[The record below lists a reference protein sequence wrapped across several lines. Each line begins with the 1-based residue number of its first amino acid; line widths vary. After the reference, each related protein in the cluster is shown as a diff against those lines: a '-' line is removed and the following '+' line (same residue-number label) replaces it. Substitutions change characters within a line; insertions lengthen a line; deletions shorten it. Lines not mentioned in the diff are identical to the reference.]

1 MGDACRAPGWV
12 SQGPSNVYLLR
23 GVLAVGDALAVQILL
38 DLGADLEW
46 LAPASDAIA
55 LTSGDVGVADPA
67 VTSRGT
73 AWGPNRGRQPSTGRF
88 QAEGDDHAS
97 AAAEDVGDDD
107 LATVGNGDLSGDGQT
122 ESGGAAAAFAAVVK
136 ADEPTEHPFSVS
148 SRDTGTVV
156 GHLDPNTVPATTPGV
171 GGFCVEFRDGGA
183 IGVGMFSAA
192 SASNSIRQVA
202 PRPTANP

>member
-1 MGDACRAPGWV
+1 MGAESR
-12 SQGPSNVYLLR
+12 S
-23 GVLAVGDALAVQILL
+23 
-38 DLGADLEW
+38 
-46 LAPASDAIA
+46 PAIDGS
-55 LTSGDVGVADPA
+55 
-67 VTSRGT
+67 
-73 AWGPNRGRQPSTGRF
+73 F

-202 PRPTANP
+202 PRPTAEPLNLQGFRRPGASCFGLVLELLDLPPVTGDDPPGAGGRIELHRLVVYVHTRVE